1 MNALPALPSALK
13 RRRILGWMGAAACPA
28 IARAAEATPAEP
40 AAAASAPSPAP
51 PALDVAALR
60 QGYAKRLKA
69 LLADGHLPYIDIESS
84 CHSQKLELDDIAKA
98 LDSQHIGLMAL
109 SADIG
114 HGQYERGVRY
124 DPLNQRLLAAYP
136 DRFIPV
142 GNGGQGPCLNGDP
155 TGFVAAQEAAARQGQ
170 LLLLG
175 EYEFH
180 HYPSPRQVKRGEFE
194 REARLPIDGPTGH
207 AVFGLASRTRL
218 AFQLRYELEDA
229 NFPPLEKM
237 LTQYPKA
244 RVVWCHLAQIR
255 YEERAPHYTADY
267 VASLI
272 QRFPQLSFD
281 TAFGD
286 AMSVYPASGQRQARV
301 WNALGG
307 LKDEWR
313 DLIAAH
319 PQRFLSALDLGGDRL
334 ERIVTYDGKHRH
346 FLAQLPKP
354 VQEQVAYRNAWRL
367 VFGEEFA

>member
-1 MNALPALPSALK
+1 MA
-13 RRRILGWMGAAACPA
+13 RRIWGW
-28 IARAAEATPAEP
+28 I
-40 AAAASAPSPAP
+40 
-51 PALDVAALR
+51 VA
-60 QGYAKRLKA
+60 
-69 LLADGHLPYIDIESS
+69 
-84 CHSQKLELDDIAKA
+84 
-98 LDSQHIGLMAL
+98 
-109 SADIG
+109 
-114 HGQYERGVRY
+114 V
-124 DPLNQRLLAAYP
+124 LLAAWL
-136 DRFIPV
+136 PV
-142 GNGGQGPCLNGDP
+142 
-155 TGFVAAQEAAARQGQ
+155 
-170 LLLLG
+170 LL
-175 EYEFH
+175 
-180 HYPSPRQVKRGEFE
+180 
-194 REARLPIDGPTGH
+194 ITWWWN
-207 AVFGLASRTRL
+207 AS
-218 AFQLRYELEDA
+218 ADSENPF
-229 NFPPLEKM
+229 FPPLEKM

-286 AMSVYPASGQRQARV
+286 AMSIYPASGQRQARV

-334 ERIVTYDGKHRH
+334 DRIASYDTKHRH

-367 VFGEEFA
+367 MFGEEFA